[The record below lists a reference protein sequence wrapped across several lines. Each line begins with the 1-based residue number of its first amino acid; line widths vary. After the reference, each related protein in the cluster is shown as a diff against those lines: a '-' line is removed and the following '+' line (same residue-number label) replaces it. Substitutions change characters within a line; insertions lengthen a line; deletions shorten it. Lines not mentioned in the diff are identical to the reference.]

1 MPRSLLGR
9 RDQLT
14 IATLL
19 VVVVAVLAVAWVV
32 AGGPAGR
39 VIDID
44 RAEPLEHQF
53 LVDLNSATWSELAE
67 LPDIGEVLA
76 RRIVETRTQR
86 GKFTTSDD
94 LLAVPGIGPRK
105 LARIA
110 PFLSPLAPAEA
121 VAGN

>member
-1 MPRSLLGR
+1 M
-9 RDQLT
+9 
-14 IATLL
+14 
-19 VVVVAVLAVAWVV
+19 
-32 AGGPAGR
+32 AGGPSGR
-39 VIDID
+39 IIEID
-44 RAEPLEHQF
+44 RAEPLEYQF
-53 LVDLNSATWSELAE
+53 LVDVNSASWSELAQ

-76 RRIVETRTQR
+76 RRIVQTRTER
-86 GKFTTSDD
+86 GKFTSSDD